1 MNWLK
6 LFDWTP
12 VSVKVPYPRFR
23 KPLIEGG
30 QRFLLGYVV
39 DIEYLYHGTR
49 KVFFR
54 TRDAFDA
61 ECRGRAAL
69 ASAIKL
75 YRKTRNQISVNRNQ
89 R

>member
-6 LFDWTP
+6 LFNWTP
-12 VSVKVPYPRFR
+12 VSVKAPYPRFR

-39 DIEYLYHGTR
+39 DIEYMYHGTR

-61 ECRGRAAL
+61 ERRGRAAL
-69 ASAIKL
+69 AGAIKL
-75 YRKTRNQISVNRNQ
+75 YRKTRKKIHDNNQ

>member
-1 MNWLK
+1 MNWRK
-6 LFDWTP
+6 VFDWTP

-39 DIEYLYHGTR
+39 DIEYMYHGTR
-49 KVFFR
+49 SVFFP
-54 TRDAFDA
+54 THDAIDA
-61 ECRGRAAL
+61 ERRGRAAL

-75 YRKTRNQISVNRNQ
+75 YRKTRKKIHDNNQ